1 MLVQRILLNITVS
14 FTSLIIVVL
23 LSELAMRLFYPQ
35 DDYLRFVIADPILQT
50 SNCKNF
56 NSSLRFGSVRTLVNV
71 RTNSLGMRGD
81 EIDLSD
87 TSNVRV
93 LLLGDSFTFGW
104 AMPDSESFAFL
115 LKKRLN
121 SGDGSNV
128 EVLNGSVAGW
138 GTLQQILYLEQN
150 WATLRPD
157 LVVVTFVPN
166 DILDDYNFQSWQMG
180 KGGSPRKF
188 IGKDLIAEFHL
199 FRFFHLKL
207 KKIMID
213 RALSERLKIVMQ
225 RNPNVSPERFTW
237 VDLFRDEDWRHLE
250 ETFDKLYSFCME
262 KNTPLLIQDIAYNS
276 EPLDSFFGD
285 FVKERSLAY
294 FSSLSPIYERYSKDQ
309 LFIPEDGHWTVLGN
323 KVVAEQLSETLLGD
337 SLLNKRHR
345 MDSMD

>member
-1 MLVQRILLNITVS
+1 MRKLLLNITAS
-14 FTSLIIVVL
+14 FISLIIGVL

-35 DDYLRFVIADPILQT
+35 DDYLKFVRADPILRT

-56 NSSLRFGSVRTLVNV
+56 NDHLRFGSVRTLVNV
-71 RTNSLGMRGD
+71 KTNSRGMRGG

-87 TSNVRV
+87 TSKVRV

-121 SGDGSNV
+121 SGDGSKV
-128 EVLNGSVAGW
+128 EILNGSVVGW
-138 GTLQQILYLEQN
+138 GTLQQILYLKQN

-166 DILDDYNFQSWQMG
+166 DILDDHSFQSWQTG
-180 KGGSPRKF
+180 KGDGPTKF
-188 IGKDLIAEFHL
+188 IGKDLIVKFHL

-207 KKIMID
+207 RKIMVD
-213 RALSERLKIVMQ
+213 RALSERLKTVMQ
-225 RNPNVSPERFTW
+225 SNPNVSPERFTW
-237 VDLFRDEDWRHLE
+237 VDLFRDEDWRHLK
-250 ETFDKLYSFCME
+250 ETCEKLYSFCKE
-262 KNTPLLIQDIAYNS
+262 KNTPLLIQDVAYNS
-276 EPLDSFFGD
+276 EPLDSFFRD
-285 FVKERSLAY
+285 FAKERSMAY
-294 FSSLSPIYERYSKDQ
+294 FSSLSPIYEKYSKDQ
-309 LFIPEDGHWTVLGN
+309 LFISGDGHWTVLGN

-337 SLLNKRHR
+337 SLLKKRDR